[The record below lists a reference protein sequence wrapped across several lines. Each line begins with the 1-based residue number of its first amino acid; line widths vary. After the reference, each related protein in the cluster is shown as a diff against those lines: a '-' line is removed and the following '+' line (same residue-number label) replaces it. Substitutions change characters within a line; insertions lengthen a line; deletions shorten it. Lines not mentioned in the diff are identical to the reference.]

1 MSFLIFCDVNRTRK
15 KLKKQKN
22 QKNEKAKKSKKQ
34 EKTKCQ
40 DFFEKSKKVL

>member
-15 KLKKQKN
+15 KLKKQKK